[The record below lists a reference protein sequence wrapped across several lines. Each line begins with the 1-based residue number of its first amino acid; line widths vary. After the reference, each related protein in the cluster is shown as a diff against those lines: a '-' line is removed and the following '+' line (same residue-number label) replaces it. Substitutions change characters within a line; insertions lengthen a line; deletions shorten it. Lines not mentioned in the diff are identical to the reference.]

1 MFQRKV
7 KERIINQGQTHRS
20 APTNSNNKMEK
31 LIITA
36 AICGAEVLKEHNPA
50 VPYTVEECV
59 REAKSAYEAGAS
71 IIHLHVRFDDGTPT
85 QDKNRFKVIMDAIH
99 KECPDVIIQPSTG
112 GAVGMTDDER
122 LQPTELC
129 PEMATLDCGTCNFGG
144 DDVFT
149 NTENTIK
156 YFGDRMIERGIKPEL
171 EVFDKSMI
179 EMALRLHKKGH
190 IVKPMH
196 FDFVM
201 GVNGGIGGD
210 IRDFVFLRG
219 SIPSDATY
227 TVAGVGRYEFP
238 LAALAIIDGGN
249 VRVGFEDN
257 VFLSKGVLAKSN
269 GELVAKVVRMA
280 KELGREIA
288 NPTEAR
294 QILGL
299 KPRN

>member
-1 MFQRKV
+1 
-7 KERIINQGQTHRS
+7 
-20 APTNSNNKMEK
+20 MEK

-71 IIHLHVRFDDGTPT
+71 IIHLHVRYDDGTPT
-85 QDKNRFKVIMDAIH
+85 QDKDRFKEIMDAIY

-112 GAVGMTDDER
+112 GAVGMSNDER
-122 LQPTELC
+122 LQPTELN
-129 PEMATLDCGTCNFGG
+129 PEMATLDCGTLNFGG
-144 DDVFT
+144 DEVFM

-156 YFGDRMIERGIKPEL
+156 YFGERMIERGIKPEL

-179 EMALRLHKKGH
+179 DMALRLHKKGF
-190 IVKPMH
+190 IKTPMH

-201 GVNGGIGGD
+201 GVNGGISGEL
-210 IRDFVFLRG
+210 RDFVFLRG

-238 LAALAIIDGGN
+238 LAVAAIIDGGH

-257 VFLSKGVLAKSN
+257 VYLSKGVLAKSN
-269 GELVAKVVRMA
+269 GELVQKVVRLA
-280 KELGREIA
+280 RELGRDIA
-288 NPTEAR
+288 TPAEAR
-294 QILGL
+294 KILGL
-299 KPRN
+299 KPKQ